1 MPNACNLAKR
11 LELGVLLYDVDLSLL
26 EAFFM
31 RENFSDPLLAA
42 DLAPR
47 FYIAEANP
55 PSWAID
61 ENDPAGSEFL
71 DYSAGFVFSAALRIY
86 F

>member
-31 RENFSDPLLAA
+31 RENYSDPLLAA

-55 PSWAID
+55 PS
-61 ENDPAGSEFL
+61 
-71 DYSAGFVFSAALRIY
+71 
-86 F
+86 